1 MYKKGN
7 NSEEITTDD
16 NNLYHSG
23 MKVRKSSPKKQATIK
38 FMQELLP
45 EIGRAKDE
53 LHDRTWKIE
62 NMRPFLISER
72 GHIRKIQ
79 GNVPY
84 DRMILHSYLDYYL
97 EPMLRKYLI
106 YDNYASQTGKGT
118 ELARHRFKE
127 YLSKAYRE
135 YGTNRFYVLLIDFK
149 KFYDNVQHQKLYNAI
164 MEKIPYTDF
173 DEYML
178 WTILDSFKVDVSWM
192 SDYEYSHCMDTVYVA
207 LDHLRDKPLGQ
218 KYMAKSLNI
227 GNQASQLFSIFYPT
241 RIDNYC
247 KIVRGVKKY
256 GRYMDDIS
264 MIHKSKDFLWSVLD
278 GVRPICDGMGLFIN
292 DKKTQM
298 YRADY
303 EFKYLNRIYKVTN
316 SGHIIERLAPDTIY
330 REERRIKQYVE
341 LGKPIDEQFLS
352 WIGSFSHRMTQWEID
367 KIYGLLKEVA

>member
-1 MYKKGN
+1 MYEKGN

-23 MKVRKSSPKKQATIK
+23 KKVRRSSPKKQATIK
-38 FMQELLP
+38 FTQELLP
-45 EIGRAKDE
+45 EIGRAQDE
-53 LHDRTWKIE
+53 LHDRIWKIE

-79 GNVPY
+79 GNTPY
-84 DRMILHSYLDYYL
+84 DRMILHRYLDYYL

-118 ELARHRFKE
+118 ELARQRFRQ
-127 YLSKAYRE
+127 YLSSAYRQ
-135 YGTNRFYVLLIDFK
+135 YGTNRFYILLIDFK
-149 KFYDNVQHQKLYNAI
+149 KFYDNVQHQKLYDAI

-192 SDYEYSHCMDTVYVA
+192 SDYEYNHCMDTVYVA
-207 LDHLRDKPLGQ
+207 LDHLSDKPLGQ
-218 KYMAKSLNI
+218 KFMAKSLNI
-227 GNQASQLFSIFYPT
+227 GNQASQLFSILYPT

-247 KIVRGVKKY
+247 KIVRSVKKY

-278 GVRPICDGMGLFIN
+278 GVRPICDDMGLFIN
-292 DKKTQM
+292 EKKTQM
-298 YRADY
+298 YRADND
-303 EFKYLNRIYKVTN
+303 FKYLNRIYKVTN

-330 REERRIKQYVE
+330 REERRIKQYIE
-341 LGKPIDEQFLS
+341 LGKPIDEQFSS

-367 KIYGLLKEVA
+367 KVYGLLKEVA